1 MLRNVLQC
9 SCRAAIVIS
18 MSTAN
23 NSPIWFALDAT
34 TGAILAGPTTR
45 RKAGN
50 AAKKAAPQG
59 HGFALTS
66 DAALAH
72 GKADAIQAKAARCA
86 AFQAN
91 QPTNA

>member
-1 MLRNVLQC
+1 
-9 SCRAAIVIS
+9 
-18 MSTAN
+18 MSTPN
-23 NSPIWFALDAT
+23 NPPIWFALDAT

-50 AAKKAAPQG
+50 AAQKAAPKG
-59 HGFALTS
+59 HGFGLTD

-72 GKADAIQAKAARCA
+72 GMAADIRAKRARFA
-86 AFQAN
+86 DFQANN